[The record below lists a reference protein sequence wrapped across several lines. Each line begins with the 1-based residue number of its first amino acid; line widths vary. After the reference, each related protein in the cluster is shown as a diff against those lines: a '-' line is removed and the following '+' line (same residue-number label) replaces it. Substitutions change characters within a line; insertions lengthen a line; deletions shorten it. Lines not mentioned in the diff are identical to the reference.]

1 MTEQTESLKA
11 AIAAVDAANPAP
23 ADAVPTE
30 EKPQGK
36 PDDSPAEQGNDAAAD
51 DESDDSEDTA
61 TSDGGDAPA
70 QRQNKGVGKRIN
82 ELTREKYEERRARE
96 AVERELAEL
105 RAQFKQGSTA
115 PPAPASSEDR
125 PKLEDFDF
133 DVSAHAEA
141 IAEWK
146 YRKLRDEEQSKAA
159 QKQTVDAFEARVKA
173 IDPEEWKEAITAPV
187 HYTDAMLEVVK
198 ASELGPKIAIY
209 LARNLDEADQIS
221 RMSEYH
227 AAAALGRIE
236 ARLSTPASV
245 PPPSPPRTVTKAPAP
260 APTVQGTAV
269 AKKSAA
275 DKSVG
280 DFIADIRG
288 KAHR

>member
-1 MTEQTESLKA
+1 MSQQNEGLKA
-11 AIAAVDAANPAP
+11 AIAEVEAANPATAPTP
-23 ADAVPTE
+23 AASDDDGQHDAP
-30 EKPQGK
+30 
-36 PDDSPAEQGNDAAAD
+36 PAEQGDTAEAD
-51 DESDDSEDTA
+51 DTSDDSGDSA
-61 TSDGGDAPA
+61 TSDGSDAPA

-96 AVERELAEL
+96 AAERRVAEL
-105 RAQFKQGSTA
+105 EAQLKPKTEQ
-115 PPAPASSEDR
+115 PAPASSDDR

-173 IDPEEWKEAITAPV
+173 IDPAEWKEAITAPV
-187 HYTDAMLEVVK
+187 HYTDAMLEVIK
-198 ASELGPKIAIY
+198 ASELGPKIAVY

-236 ARLSTPASV
+236 ARLSTPASA
-245 PPPSPPRTVTKAPAP
+245 PPPSPPKSVTRAPAP
-260 APTVQGTAV
+260 APTVQGSASV
-269 AKKSAA
+269 KKDASE
-275 DKSVG
+275 KSVE

-288 KAHR
+288 KSPR